1 MATVADQ
8 LNSLANRALTAGA
21 AAGPDWAALTVAIQN
36 LPVAAA
42 QQQLPVVSGQ
52 PPFRGGDPAGHILA

>member
-8 LNSLANRALTAGA
+8 LNSLATRAFAAGA
-21 AAGPDWAALTVAIQN
+21 AAGPDWAALTVALQN

-42 QQQLPVVSGQ
+42 SQPLPVVTGQ
-52 PPFRGGDPAGHILA
+52 APFRAGDPAGHILA